1 MKTLLADRYNS
12 HAIRSRAEFARNIE
26 YVRSMLEDT
35 ALEDRMNMIDDLSG
49 SFNEAEELDVLER
62 IDERIPCDGDED
74 KEAEV
79 KAIVNSDKDL
89 SIDEIMNIQSM
100 TDKEITECVDYIL
113 TEGTNLDAFKF
124 KHGILK
130 DVKKELSLVKKLYK
144 KGDINQAI
152 RHMATVK
159 KLYEKAGKDIDKIIK
174 QSRGDIPPVIIGYFI
189 RSAVKALIT
198 IALTLLTLPLFGVGG
213 TLYMFGATINGIVG
227 TLNGCLDS
235 YKKHGKIGV
244 EDFNF
249 YFNTIKSSYSRL
261 GDAIDKVSD
270 QLKEERSNSS
280 KK

>member
-189 RSAVKALIT
+189 RITVKALIT

-213 TLYMFGATINGIVG
+213 TLYMLGSSINDIVG

-235 YKKHGKIGV
+235 YKKRGKIGV

-249 YFNTIKSSYSRL
+249 YFNTIKLSYSKL

-270 QLKEERSNSS
+270 QLKEEKSNSS

>member
-249 YFNTIKSSYSRL
+249 YFNTIKLSYSKL

-270 QLKEERSNSS
+270 QLAEERSNKS

>member
-49 SFNEAEELDVLER
+49 SFNEAEEHDVLER

-79 KAIVNSDKDL
+79 KAIVDSDKDL

-189 RSAVKALIT
+189 RAAVKALIT
-198 IALTLLTLPLFGVGG
+198 IALVLLTLPLFGVGG

-235 YKKHGKIGV
+235 YKKRGKIGV

-249 YFNTIKSSYSRL
+249 YFNTIKLSYSKL

>member
-113 TEGTNLDAFKF
+113 TEGTNLDAFRF

-189 RSAVKALIT
+189 RGAVKALIT
-198 IALTLLTLPLFGVGG
+198 IALVLLTLPLFGVGG
-213 TLYMFGATINGIVG
+213 TLYMLGSSINDIVG

-249 YFNTIKSSYSRL
+249 YFNTIKLSYSKL

-270 QLKEERSNSS
+270 QLAEERSNKS

>member
-79 KAIVNSDKDL
+79 KAIINSDKDL
-89 SIDEIMNIQSM
+89 TIDEIMNIQSM

-130 DVKKELSLVKKLYK
+130 DVKKELSLVKKLYR

-189 RSAVKALIT
+189 RAAVKALIT
-198 IALTLLTLPLFGVGG
+198 IALVLLTLPLFGVGG
-213 TLYMFGATINGIVG
+213 TLYMLGSSINDIVG

-235 YKKHGKIGV
+235 YKKRGKIGV

-249 YFNTIKSSYSRL
+249 YFNTIKLSYSKL

>member
-35 ALEDRMNMIDDLSG
+35 ALEDRMNMIDDLFG

-100 TDKEITECVDYIL
+100 TDNEITECVDYIL
-113 TEGTNLDAFKF
+113 TEGTNVDAFKF

-130 DVKKELSLVKKLYK
+130 DVKKELRLVKKLYR

-174 QSRGDIPPVIIGYFI
+174 QSKGNIPPVIIGYFI
-189 RSAVKALIT
+189 RSAIKGLIT
-198 IALTLLTLPLFGVGG
+198 TALTLLTLPLFGVGG
-213 TLYMFGATINGIVG
+213 TLYKFVATINGIIG

-249 YFNTIKSSYSRL
+249 YFNSIKLSYSRL

-270 QLKEERSNSS
+270 QLAEERSNKS

>member
-174 QSRGDIPPVIIGYFI
+174 QSRGNIPPVIIGYFI

-261 GDAIDKVSD
+261 GDAIDNVSD
-270 QLKEERSNSS
+270 KLKEEKSNPS

>member
-35 ALEDRMNMIDDLSG
+35 ALEDRMNMIDDLYG

-130 DVKKELSLVKKLYK
+130 DVKKELRIVKKLYK

-189 RSAVKALIT
+189 RFTVKALIT
-198 IALTLLTLPLFGVGG
+198 IALVLLTLPLFGAGG
-213 TLYMFGATINGIVG
+213 TLYMLGSSINDIVG

-235 YKKHGKIGV
+235 YKKRGKIGV

-249 YFNTIKSSYSRL
+249 YFNTIKLSYSKL

-270 QLKEERSNSS
+270 QLAEERSNKP

>member
-89 SIDEIMNIQSM
+89 TIDEIMNIQSM

-189 RSAVKALIT
+189 RAAVKALIT

-235 YKKHGKIGV
+235 YKKRGKIGV

-249 YFNTIKSSYSRL
+249 YFNTIKLSYSKL
-261 GDAIDKVSD
+261 GDAIDKISD

>member
-49 SFNEAEELDVLER
+49 SFNEAEDLDVLER

-74 KEAEV
+74 KEAEI

-261 GDAIDKVSD
+261 GDSIDKVSD
-270 QLKEERSNSS
+270 QLAEERSNKS

>member
-35 ALEDRMNMIDDLSG
+35 ALEDRMNMIDDLFG

-213 TLYMFGATINGIVG
+213 TLYMLGSSINDIVG

-235 YKKHGKIGV
+235 YKKRGKIGV

-249 YFNTIKSSYSRL
+249 YFNTIKLSYSKL

>member
-89 SIDEIMNIQSM
+89 TIDEIMNIQSM

-189 RSAVKALIT
+189 RAAVKALIT
-198 IALTLLTLPLFGVGG
+198 IALVLLTLPLFGVGG
-213 TLYMFGATINGIVG
+213 TLYMLGSSINDIVG

-235 YKKHGKIGV
+235 YKKRGKIGV

-249 YFNTIKSSYSRL
+249 YFNTIKLSYSKL

>member
-235 YKKHGKIGV
+235 YRKHGKIGV

-270 QLKEERSNSS
+270 QLKEEKSNSS

>member
-235 YKKHGKIGV
+235 YRKHGKIGV

>member
-89 SIDEIMNIQSM
+89 TIDEIMNIQSM

-189 RSAVKALIT
+189 RVVVKALIT
-198 IALTLLTLPLFGVGG
+198 IALVLLTLPLFGVGG
-213 TLYMFGATINGIVG
+213 TLYMLGSSINDIVG

-249 YFNTIKSSYSRL
+249 YFNTIKLSYSKL

-270 QLKEERSNSS
+270 QLVEERSNKS

>member
-89 SIDEIMNIQSM
+89 TIDEIMNIQSM

-130 DVKKELSLVKKLYK
+130 DVKKELSLVKKLYR

-235 YKKHGKIGV
+235 YRKHGKIGV

-270 QLKEERSNSS
+270 QLAEERSNKS

>member
-62 IDERIPCDGDED
+62 IYERIPCDGDED

-235 YKKHGKIGV
+235 YRKHGKIGV

-270 QLKEERSNSS
+270 QLKEEKSNSS